1 MSRLFFYLIIFI
13 LFSVEVF
20 SQTNFSNGKISFN
33 YSKITLRK
41 VLKDI
46 EEKAGVEFVFNDKLV
61 DNTLVTYKL
70 ENEETEKAIAKLL
83 RRFDIS
89 YKVFGEKIFVL
100 FREIKEV
107 PKPPKLEPVVIRMDM
122 PEADSLSV
130 VQKPV
135 LITNTKLLYPAEA
148 LSKNIEG
155 KVVVRFLIGKD
166 GSVSRIHIT
175 SSSGNSILDSASEE
189 YVRNLKFLPAEANGK
204 PHNSWM
210 SMRFEFYCEAQK
222 IN

>member
-1 MSRLFFYLIIFI
+1 MLRIFFYLIIFI
-13 LFSVEVF
+13 LFRVEVF
-20 SQTNFSNGKISFN
+20 SQATYSNGRISYD
-33 YSKITLRK
+33 YSKTPLRN

-46 EEKAGVEFVFNDKLV
+46 EEKADVEFIYNDKLV
-61 DNTLVTYKL
+61 DNVFVSFKL
-70 ENEETEKAIAKLL
+70 DNEEIEKAIGKLL

-89 YKVFGEKIFVL
+89 YKMFGEKIFVL
-100 FREIKEV
+100 FREVKQV
-107 PKPPKLEPVVIRMDM
+107 PKPPKLEPVVIRMDI
-122 PEADSLSV
+122 PEADSLLV

-135 LITNTKLLYPAEA
+135 LITNVKLLYPEGA

-155 KVVVRFLIGKD
+155 KVVIRFLIQKD

-175 SSSGNSILDSASEE
+175 SSSDNSILDSASME

>member
-1 MSRLFFYLIIFI
+1 MSRIFLYLIISI
-13 LFSVEVF
+13 LLRAEVF
-20 SQTNFSNGKISFN
+20 PQTNFSNGRISFD
-33 YSKITLRK
+33 YSKIALRK

-46 EEKAGVEFVFNDKLV
+46 EEKAGVEFVFNDRLV
-61 DNTLVTYKL
+61 GNSFVTYKL
-70 ENEETEKAIAKLL
+70 ENEETEKAIGKLL

-107 PKPPKLEPVVIRMDM
+107 SKPPKLEPVVIRMDI
-122 PEADSLSV
+122 PEADSLYLI
-130 VQKPV
+130 QKPV
-135 LITNTKLLYPAEA
+135 LITNTKLIYPEEA

-155 KVVVRFLIGKD
+155 KVVIRFLIGKD
-166 GSVSRIHIT
+166 GVVSRIHIT
-175 SSSGNSILDSASEE
+175 SSSGNPILDSASEE